1 MDYTGWIKDDLKGY
15 FRNNLKLFQDM
26 GCKIEELY
34 RQKDERINQAKENLK
49 ELENQGK
56 ALLITKATDALK
68 RLVESK
74 EILK

>member
-26 GCKIEELY
+26 SCKIEELY